1 MWGRVDHA
9 VKEMNSIV
17 YVAELSSAEH
27 LRERQSIGSALRE
40 DELGVGS
47 KGEWGGGELVKDLWV
62 LLSHFASLSLTPQSP
77 GPLTCAGLT
86 FLTPLLA
93 SGRSIDGSD
102 FTLTQ

>member
-1 MWGRVDHA
+1 MWGPVDLA

-47 KGEWGGGELVKDLWV
+47 KGSGGVG
-62 LLSHFASLSLTPQSP
+62 SL
-77 GPLTCAGLT
+77 
-86 FLTPLLA
+86 
-93 SGRSIDGSD
+93 
-102 FTLTQ
+102 